1 MTVSEKKKFI
11 PLKPGGK
18 ILLEEKSNMF
28 TQLYKLWTTIKSF
41 FSSLA
46 ELTSKKK
53 VNAKSYIENPNYYSM
68 NHSKGFYMYYYTNKA
83 RVQRIKNKVSLK
95 GFA

>member
-1 MTVSEKKKFI
+1 MFKKI
-11 PLKPGGK
+11 R
-18 ILLEEKSNMF
+18 
-28 TQLYKLWTTIKSF
+28 KLWKTIKNF
-41 FSSLA
+41 FVSLA
-46 ELTSKKK
+46 SSTSRKK

-83 RVQRIKNKVSLK
+83 RIQRIKNKRILK